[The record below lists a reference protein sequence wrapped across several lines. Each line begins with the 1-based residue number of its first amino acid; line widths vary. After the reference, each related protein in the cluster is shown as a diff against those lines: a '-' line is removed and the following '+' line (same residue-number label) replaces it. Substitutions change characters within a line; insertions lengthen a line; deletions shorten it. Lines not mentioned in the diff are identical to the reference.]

1 MSNYYQIILDNIRK
15 IIYSLLEYIIEF
27 TNILYGLRVTFLYV
41 VSVAG
46 VTIFFALKMTIKSI
60 VKKMVYGQKY
70 SK

>member
-1 MSNYYQIILDNIRK
+1 VSNYYQNMLDNIRK

-27 TNILYGLRVTFLYV
+27 PNILYGLRVTFLYV
-41 VSVAG
+41 VNVAG

-70 SK
+70 NK